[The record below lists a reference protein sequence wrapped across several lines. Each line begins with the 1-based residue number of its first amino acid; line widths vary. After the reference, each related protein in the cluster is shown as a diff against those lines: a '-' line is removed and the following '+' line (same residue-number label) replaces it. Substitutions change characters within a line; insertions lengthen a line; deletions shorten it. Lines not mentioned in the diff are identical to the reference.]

1 MYMVPAILQHW
12 LHSCFPAQEKGGLVV
27 IQRNLYSKNGLAKTT
42 SKLSYFEGGWPM
54 DVSRFDPFEID
65 FQINFQLIIEREG
78 SCVDVS
84 RFTSIQIY
92 FPIDFQIFFSPDFII

>member
-1 MYMVPAILQHW
+1 
-12 LHSCFPAQEKGGLVV
+12 
-27 IQRNLYSKNGLAKTT
+27 
-42 SKLSYFEGGWPM
+42 M

-65 FQINFQLIIEREG
+65 FQINFQLIIEMEG

-92 FPIDFQIFFSPDFII
+92 FPIDFQIFFSPDFIIQREGVRIDVSGQLDKTSKAQKTSLLKSFYVLAQV

>member
-1 MYMVPAILQHW
+1 
-12 LHSCFPAQEKGGLVV
+12 
-27 IQRNLYSKNGLAKTT
+27 
-42 SKLSYFEGGWPM
+42 M

-92 FPIDFQIFFSPDFII
+92 FPIDFQIFSSRFHYLEGRCPYRCFRPA

>member
-1 MYMVPAILQHW
+1 
-12 LHSCFPAQEKGGLVV
+12 
-27 IQRNLYSKNGLAKTT
+27 
-42 SKLSYFEGGWPM
+42 M

-78 SCVDVS
+78 SYVDVS

-92 FPIDFQIFFSPDFII
+92 FPIDFQIFFQISLFRGKVSV

>member
-1 MYMVPAILQHW
+1 
-12 LHSCFPAQEKGGLVV
+12 
-27 IQRNLYSKNGLAKTT
+27 
-42 SKLSYFEGGWPM
+42 M

-92 FPIDFQIFFSPDFII
+92 FPIDFQIFFFQISLFRGKVSV